1 MMQESRIEQVLHR
14 VFQYAER
21 EGYSGYNKFDALNSP
36 LLKKLSL
43 DSKWLRFA
51 FIQAI
56 MRSPYNLRP
65 LLGVPKSINPKGM
78 ALFAMG
84 YLSEYKRTGTQEAR
98 ERAVYCLDWLSK
110 NAVKGAHGL
119 GWGYN
124 FDWQSTLFFAPRY
137 SPNAIVSV
145 FCGEAFIKAFETL
158 GGKEYLHTAEMAARF
173 LCHDLPHLHDTQD
186 ELCIGYVP
194 FPVKS
199 IVLNITASAGAQIAK
214 AASLRN
220 DTELMRDAK
229 RMITF
234 VVKRKTDY
242 FAWYYTYPAEN
253 SYIVHDNYHTG
264 GIVDALRDYEVY
276 SGDDSFRNIYEKGLE
291 YYARELFLPDG
302 APKHMNNA
310 IYPLDIHGSAQGII
324 SFAKAAYW
332 KKDYL
337 ELSDRTARWAVDNL
351 FNERDGAFHYQ
362 KGRYLTK
369 RFTLMRWCNAWM
381 SKALSDLLMAHR
393 LLERCRAD

>member
-1 MMQESRIEQVLHR
+1 MMQESRIEQVLHQ
-14 VFQYAER
+14 VFRYAER

-36 LLKKLSL
+36 FLEKLSL
-43 DSKWLRFA
+43 NSKWLRLV

-56 MRSPYNLRP
+56 MRSPCNPRP

-78 ALFAMG
+78 ALFSMG
-84 YLSEYKRTGTQEAR
+84 YLSEYRRTGSYEMR
-98 ERAVYCLDWLSK
+98 ERAVYCLDWLYK

-137 SPNAIVSV
+137 SPNAIVTV
-145 FCGEAFIKAFETL
+145 FCGEAFVKAFEIL
-158 GGKEYLHTAEMAARF
+158 GDEEYLYVAEMAARF
-173 LCHDLPHLHDTQD
+173 LCHDLPHLHDTRN

-199 IVLNITASAGAQIAK
+199 IVLNITASAGTQVAK
-214 AASLRN
+214 VASLRN
-220 DTELMRDAK
+220 DPVLQREAR
-229 RMITF
+229 RMIAF
-234 VVKRKTDY
+234 VAGRRTDY

-264 GIVDALRDYEVY
+264 GVVDALRDYEVY
-276 SGDDSFRNIYEKGLE
+276 SGDDSFRDVYENGLA

-302 APKHMNNA
+302 APKHMNNS

-324 SFAKAAYW
+324 SFSKAACW
-332 KKDYL
+332 KRDYL
-337 ELSDRTARWAVDNL
+337 ELADTIARWAIDNM
-351 FNERDGAFHYQ
+351 FDEEGGFFYYQ
-362 KGRYLTK
+362 KGRYLTR

-393 LLERCRAD
+393 LLE